1 MVVIEKQHCQSSGRA
16 STKQTFSLLDWS
28 TRLGHHHFSML
39 HFVCII
45 MVTLL
50 CNVSQIE
57 TLEVDDT
64 TISSSTL
71 DVTTVDSTTPDVT
84 TVDSTTPEQTTTGN
98 G

>member
-1 MVVIEKQHCQSSGRA
+1 MVVIEKQHCQSSERA
-16 STKQTFSLLDWS
+16 SKQTFSLLDWS

-71 DVTTVDSTTPDVT
+71 DVTTVDSTTP
-84 TVDSTTPEQTTTGN
+84 EQTTTGK
-98 G
+98 